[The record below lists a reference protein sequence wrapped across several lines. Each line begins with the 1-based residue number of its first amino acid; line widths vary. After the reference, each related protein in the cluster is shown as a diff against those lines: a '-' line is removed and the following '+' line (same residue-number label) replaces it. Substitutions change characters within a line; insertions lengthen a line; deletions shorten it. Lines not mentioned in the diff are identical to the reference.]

1 MEQRNKASKI
11 ALELEREKNRAEEQ
25 KAELVLKSQ
34 KQKFLAQKEERERDY
49 QIRMFEVLR
58 KQ

>member
-11 ALELEREKNRAEEQ
+11 ALELEREKNRAEER